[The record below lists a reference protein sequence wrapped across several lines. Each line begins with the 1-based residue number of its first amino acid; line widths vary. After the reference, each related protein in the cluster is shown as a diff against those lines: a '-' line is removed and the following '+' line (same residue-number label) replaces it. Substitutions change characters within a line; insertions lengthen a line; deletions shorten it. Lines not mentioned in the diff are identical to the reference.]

1 MMTHLI
7 CELFEALAGKTLA
20 TAESCTGGMIGAWIT
35 AVAGSSKVYKGGIIS
50 YTNEVKTALLG
61 VNAEL
66 LEKEGA
72 VSAPV
77 AEAMA
82 AGVRLA
88 LNADVAISV
97 TGLAGPSGD
106 DRGTPVGT
114 VYIGY
119 ADSWGAEAIC
129 FRFDGDREQ
138 VRTQAAQ
145 EALKLALSRNNKPNV
160 SG

>member
-7 CELFEALAGKTLA
+7 SELFEVLAGKTLA

-66 LEKEGA
+66 LEREGA

-82 AGVRLA
+82 VGARLA

-119 ADSWGAEAIC
+119 ADSRGAEAIC

-145 EALKLALSRNNKPNV
+145 EALKLVLSRNNMPNV

>member
-50 YTNEVKTALLG
+50 YTNEVKTAHLG

-119 ADSWGAEAIC
+119 ADSRGAEAIC

>member
-1 MMTHLI
+1 MMMRLI
-7 CELFEALAGKTLA
+7 CELFEALGDKTLA
-20 TAESCTGGMIGAWIT
+20 TAESCTGGMIGEWIT
-35 AVAGSSKVYKGGIIS
+35 AVAGSSKFYKGGIIS
-50 YTNEVKTALLG
+50 YTNEIKNALLG

-77 AEAMA
+77 AAAMA
-82 AGVRLA
+82 EGARRA
-88 LNADVAISV
+88 LCADAAISV

-119 ADSWGAEAIC
+119 TDEGGTETVC
-129 FRFDGDREQ
+129 LHFDGNREA
-138 VRTQAAQ
+138 VRAQAAQ
-145 EALKLALSRNNKPNV
+145 AALRFALTINIKHTA
-160 SG
+160 